1 MEQAEL
7 AELFGLLRG
16 VADRWNQLGVQ
27 LNFEVSELNEI
38 ESNVPGDVKRQLIE
52 LLKSWL
58 QRTDSNRSERR
69 TSLLKALNNIGDNVL
84 SRDIGSSDHSSL
96 SSEPNELRLSDC
108 SFLSDEPQYSRS
120 NSWKLSSMG
129 GSSTGKEL

>member
-16 VADRWNQLGVQ
+16 VADRWKQLGVQ

-38 ESNVPGDVKRQLIE
+38 ESNVPGDEKRQLFE

-69 TSLLKALNNIGDNVL
+69 PSLLEALNKIGDHVL

-96 SSEPNELRLSDC
+96 SSEPNE
-108 SFLSDEPQYSRS
+108 FLPRS
-120 NSWKLSSMG
+120 ISMRNSSVGKLDHPVSVHNMH
-129 GSSTGKEL
+129 TLLV